1 MEYSFTYYRLKFYI
15 GWQCM
20 TRGGK
25 GYATANLRL
34 CEQNVSSHETINFTW
49 MFHNGKVKDRQ
60 GSVGVVTNEYSLPR
74 IYLNGRCFP
83 CQVKSKR
90 AKGTRQRRYRCFT
103 FMQKWY
109 CSEYDCSEPWTWNN
123 VNVVIHNLNCLPIC
137 NKSDRGWLFSSL
149 YLAVFFWYLKVFP
162 NIIDVFQMKYIRA
175 NKDFSSDTL
184 CSISS
189 VKHPLPRYSDTS

>member
-74 IYLNGRCFP
+74 ICLNGRGFP
-83 CQVKSKR
+83 WQVKNKG
-90 AKGTRQRRYRCFT
+90 AKGTRAVTKIQV
-103 FMQKWY
+103 
-109 CSEYDCSEPWTWNN
+109 TWKRKA
-123 VNVVIHNLNCLPIC
+123 VIFLWI
-137 NKSDRGWLFSSL
+137 WLFRNSGLETMSTLLLATYIACPYEINQIEASSFL
-149 YLAVFFWYLKVFP
+149 
-162 NIIDVFQMKYIRA
+162 Q
-175 NKDFSSDTL
+175 ST
-184 CSISS
+184 
-189 VKHPLPRYSDTS
+189 